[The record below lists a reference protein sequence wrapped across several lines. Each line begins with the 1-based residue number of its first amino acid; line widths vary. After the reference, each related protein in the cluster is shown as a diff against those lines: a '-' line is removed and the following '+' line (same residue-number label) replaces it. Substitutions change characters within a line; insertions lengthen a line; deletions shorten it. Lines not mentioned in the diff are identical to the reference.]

1 MDLLVER
8 STQREKNGTLL
19 ISMFVL
25 SFLVSIIT
33 IYDNAISFALPLFTV
48 AFCCGYGYTIAY
60 FLAIVISSILIPESA
75 IVLWVSIA
83 SFIVLQI
90 GVYLRFV
97 KVKYLGFIVAGISAI
112 FLLFYQVDYI
122 SIAVIASLVVAH
134 TYLFKELV
142 PIFIHKTLDVYTNK
156 RLMILSMVVM
166 LCMTSLLQIE
176 QIYMMVLLR
185 FYIVLSIFYL
195 GIQTTMPS
203 MLYIS
208 IILILQSPILK
219 DDVLSIVL
227 PCSIFFMF
235 EPKTKL
241 KTVTIYILSHLI
253 LPFFISYDMTYHSI
267 TILVSGLLFL
277 ISPALNIKKE
287 ILNDEFKEVTNR
299 NKLIQKANTFA
310 SLFRQLTT
318 VFKETNPTVN
328 SREYIG
334 YMYEDVCSSCSS
346 KEYCYHSKKGMS
358 RLVKLVNKGIVSSY
372 DEDDLDYIKEYCI
385 NPKEYVS
392 NAVKLHDN
400 YHRIV
405 RVNQENQHLKNDLF
419 YEFSLLGDIFDNF
432 SSSISRLQIGEE
444 HIKEHLEG
452 YQFEISFLKQYR
464 ESAQTYTLE
473 MGLMNITKR
482 EIEEELL
489 PILETYLNETLDVV
503 SIKDSM
509 HHLGYTSLILKHN
522 TNYVLQHGFQQF
534 SLDPIACGDSYTVF
548 HQNMDHYL
556 AISDGMGQGKEASKE
571 SKLTLEILSK
581 LVMNGIGLKDT
592 LDSINT
598 LLKIK
603 NQSDMFTT
611 LDLFTIN
618 LANARAKLVKY
629 GAYSSFIISR
639 GLIDE
644 VDCKTLPVG
653 VVSHIPMTSYETHLD
668 DGDIVIMAS
677 DGVGDSFKQ
686 IVENSISLIEDQH
699 PQEIA
704 TILMDRVLEERN
716 LDDISIMAIK
726 IVKQK

>member
-8 STQREKNGTLL
+8 STQKEKNGTLL

-33 IYDNAISFALPLFTV
+33 IYDSSVSFALPLFV
-48 AFCCGYGYTIAY
+48 IAFCCGHSYVLAY
-60 FLAIVISSILIPESA
+60 FGAIILSSLLIPENQM
-75 IVLWVSIA
+75 VLWISLT
-83 SFIVLQI
+83 SFVVLQI

-97 KVKYLGFIVAGISAI
+97 RVKYMGAIVASISAI
-112 FLLFYQVDYI
+112 FLMIYQFDYVPI
-122 SIAVIASLVVAH
+122 VVIVGLVFGH
-134 TYLFKELV
+134 SYLFMELV
-142 PIFIHKTLDVYTNK
+142 PVFIHKTLDVFTNK
-156 RLMILSMVVM
+156 RLMILTMIVM
-166 LCMTSLLQIE
+166 LCMTSLLQVE

-185 FYIVLSIFYL
+185 FYILLSIFYL
-195 GIQTTMPS
+195 GIQMVMPC

-208 IILILQSPILK
+208 IILILQNAMLK
-219 DDVLSIVL
+219 DDILSFLL
-227 PCSIFFMF
+227 PCSIFFLF
-235 EPKTKL
+235 QPKTKL
-241 KTVTIYILSHLI
+241 KAVTVYILSHLI
-253 LPFFISYDMTYHSI
+253 LPFFITYDNFYHSV

-277 ISPALNIKKE
+277 IAPAINIKKE
-287 ILNDEFKEVTNR
+287 MLSNEFKEVTNR
-299 NKLIQKANTFA
+299 NKLIQKADTFA

-318 VFKETNPTVN
+318 VFKETSPVVD

-334 YMYEDVCSSCSS
+334 YMYEDVCSNCTS
-346 KEYCYHSKKGMS
+346 KEYCYHSKNGMS
-358 RLVKLVNKGIVSSY
+358 RLVKLVNKGIVTSY
-372 DEDDLDYIKEYCI
+372 EEDDLEYIKEYCI
-385 NPKEYVS
+385 NPKQYV
-392 NAVKLHDN
+392 NNIAKLHDN

-432 SSSISRLQIGEE
+432 SSSMNHLHISEE
-444 HIKEHLEG
+444 HIKTHLEG

-473 MGLMNITKR
+473 IGLMNTTKD
-482 EIEEELL
+482 EIEGELI
-489 PILETYLNETLDVV
+489 PILETYLNETLDVI

-509 HHLGYTSLILKHN
+509 HHLGYTSLIVKHN
-522 TNYVLQHGFQQF
+522 ANYVLQHGFQQF
-534 SLDPIACGDSYTVF
+534 SLDPLACGDSYIAF

-581 LVMNGIGLKDT
+581 LVINGIDLKDT

-611 LDLFTIN
+611 LDLCTIN

-629 GAYSSFIISR
+629 GAYSSFIISHNT
-639 GLIDE
+639 IQE
-644 VDCKTLPVG
+644 IDCKTLPVG
-653 VVSHIPMTSYETHLD
+653 VISHIPMTTYETHLD
-668 DGDIVIMAS
+668 DGDIIIMAS
-677 DGVGDSFKQ
+677 DGVGNNFKQ
-686 IVENSISLIEDQH
+686 IVEDSMLIMHDQH

-726 IVKQK
+726 IVSQK